1 MAAEPVRGADRVNDE
16 LEVGYDES
24 FEQRWNVAQNV
35 GLVVMVLFLLVCV
48 SGLLGRGPFSHR
60 TVSAPDGSLRV
71 DYEPVA
77 REGTPTQVTLRVPNS
92 AETPEQVSVFL
103 SGSIAEPMGLGR
115 TVPNAVSTMV
125 GTQGV
130 VLRFVVAPLQADA
143 KIRLDALPA
152 EVGVVR
158 LRAWT
163 GADGT
168 VDLPDPR
175 HGAHWTQV
183 VLP

>member
-1 MAAEPVRGADRVNDE
+1 MAEPVRGADRVNDE

-35 GLVVMVLFLLVCV
+35 GLVVMILFLLVCV

-60 TVSAPDGSLRV
+60 TASAPDGSLHV
-71 DYEPVA
+71 DYEPAA
-77 REGTPTQVTLRVPNS
+77 REGTPTQVTLRLPNPG
-92 AETPEQVSVFL
+92 ETPAQVNVFV
-103 SGSIAEPMGLGR
+103 SGNIAEPMGLSR
-115 TVPNAVSTMV
+115 TVPDAVSTMV
-125 GTQGV
+125 GTRGM

-143 KIRLDALPA
+143 KIRLDTMPA
-152 EVGVVR
+152 SAGVIR
-158 LRAWT
+158 LQAWT
-163 GADGT
+163 GADGQ

-175 HGAHWTQV
+175 HSVHWTQV

>member
-1 MAAEPVRGADRVNDE
+1 MAEPVRGADRVNDE
-16 LEVGYDES
+16 LEVGYDEM
-24 FEQRWNVAQNV
+24 FERRWKVAQDV
-35 GLVVMVLFLLVCV
+35 GLVVMVLFLLVCL

-60 TVSAPDGSLRV
+60 TASAPDGSLRV
-71 DYEPVA
+71 DYEPMA
-77 REGTPTQVTLRVPNS
+77 REGTPTQV
-92 AETPEQVSVFL
+92 
-103 SGSIAEPMGLGR
+103 AEPMGLGR

-130 VLRFVVAPLQADA
+130 VLRFVVAPLQGDA

-158 LRAWT
+158 LQAWT
-163 GADGT
+163 GADGQ
-168 VDLPDPR
+168 VDRPDPR
-175 HGAHWTQV
+175 HSAHWIQV